1 MTTEVSSLIAV
12 PEWMVWVSV
21 IGPFVGTLIGG
32 LITFF
37 VNRQNIKAQEKKQK
51 ADLAAQE
58 KKHRKYLLVQIA
70 LEDYKQSWVMVMK
83 HGEIM
88 PPIEIFILHMN
99 TLAEAI
105 LSETPLEENK
115 YIELL
120 KRSEAL
126 IDAHRK
132 YKRPENSS

>member
-1 MTTEVSSLIAV
+1 MDGLGLSYR
-12 PEWMVWVSV
+12 
-21 IGPFVGTLIGG
+21 PFCRDVDRGSNN
-32 LITFF
+32 FF
-37 VNRQNIKAQEKKQK
+37 RKSPKHKSARKKQK

-58 KKHRKYLLVQIA
+58 KKHRKDLLVQIA

-83 HGEIM
+83 HGGIM